1 MRGNGWRAVARLLFL
16 VVCLGLG
23 LGPSAVAAAP
33 PTVTFPSQ
41 FNTTLRPDQ
50 GFKFVVRIQTDPG
63 ATIQSWAFLVNGVDV
78 TRDFEAAIA
87 SGAVQTTIERDAEAD
102 VRTYTV
108 PQISLSTGQY
118 QVRLTVTSPGTAAG
132 VGLWSVTV
140 SPDARTLSPAQ
151 EAFLADHGK
160 PDYLLITFETT
171 PQRRVETWIYY
182 TFSVVSTYTFHDG
195 TQVRPFSTVGAPR
208 LLKPAQL
215 DPAAFRRNMTLTDL
229 VQVHGA
235 PASLPPSSTPSG
247 APKVYFFRDQGFSA
261 SFLDDTLHTIQ
272 AIDR

>member
-151 EAFLADHGK
+151 EAFLADHVPGFLGPELYTRTCLYTIP
-160 PDYLLITFETT
+160 PDHNASAA
-171 PQRRVETWIYY
+171 RRDAISRV
-182 TFSVVSTYTFHDG
+182 SVA
-195 TQVRPFSTVGAPR
+195 VGAGHAFKFAALIGR
-208 LLKPAQL
+208 IMTELAL
-215 DPAAFRRNMTLTDL
+215 DGETPLPIDAF
-229 VQVHGA
+229 
-235 PASLPPSSTPSG
+235 
-247 APKVYFFRDQGFSA
+247 
-261 SFLDDTLHTIQ
+261 
-272 AIDR
+272 AIDRPALRDPEFEPNYRL